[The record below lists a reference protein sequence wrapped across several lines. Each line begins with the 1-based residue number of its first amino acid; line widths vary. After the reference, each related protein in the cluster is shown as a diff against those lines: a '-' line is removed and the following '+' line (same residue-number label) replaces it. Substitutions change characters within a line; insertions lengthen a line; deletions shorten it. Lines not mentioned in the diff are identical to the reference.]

1 MQRGLTGQYHV
12 TQVAGETIRAFVPHP
27 LPPEPPLEFSAQRQQ
42 LLERATLALG
52 RLDSISLLLPDPD
65 LFLYAYV
72 RCEAVLSSQIEGTQ
86 SSLAQRISRFA
97 LTTRRLI

>member
-12 TQVAGETIRAFVPHP
+12 TQVVGETIHAFVPHL
-27 LPPEPPLEFSAQRQQ
+27 LPPNPPLVFDAQRQK
-42 LLERATLALG
+42 LLARATLALG

-65 LFLYAYV
+65 IFLYAYV